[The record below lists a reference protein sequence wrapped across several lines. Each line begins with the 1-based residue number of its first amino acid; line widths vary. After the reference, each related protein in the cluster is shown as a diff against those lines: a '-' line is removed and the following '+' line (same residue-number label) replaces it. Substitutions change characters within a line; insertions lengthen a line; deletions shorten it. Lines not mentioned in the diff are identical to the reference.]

1 MRINADCIKCI
12 LNRNIETA
20 RLLGND
26 EQVTDFI
33 MDLMRLLTD
42 SPPQASSPYLAPQ
55 ISRLYTK
62 HFGLGQDRY
71 AEEKAVSNRFVLE
84 RMEKITALVEAS
96 QDRLYAAF
104 QFAILGNYIDFSAL
118 QGELSF
124 DILDGMLEK
133 AKEFH
138 VDADTFAQ
146 LRADLSRG
154 KKLLYLTDNAGEI
167 GFDRIFA
174 EEIHRQFPELS
185 ITFCVRGGPT
195 LNDATRED
203 AALVG
208 IPFPVIDNGSLIPGT
223 VLSQASTQLL
233 DAIAQADVVI
243 AKGQANAETLMDTG
257 HGYNVY
263 YAFLA
268 KCIRF
273 TQRFHVPKLTPVLIH
288 EEN

>member
-1 MRINADCIKCI
+1 MRINAECIKCI

-20 RLLGND
+20 RLHGND
-26 EQVTDFI
+26 EQVTDFAF
-33 MDLMRLLTD
+33 DLMQMLLN
-42 SPPQASSPYLAPQ
+42 SPDQASSPYFAPQ
-55 ISRLYTK
+55 ISQLYTK
-62 HFGLGQDRY
+62 HFGLSQDRY

-84 RMEKITALVEAS
+84 RMDKISQLVQLS
-96 QDRLYAAF
+96 DDRLYAGF

-124 DILDGMLEK
+124 DTLDAMLQK
-133 AKEFH
+133 AKDFH
-138 VDADTFAQ
+138 VDKDTFER
-146 LRADLSRG
+146 LRSDLSKG
-154 KKLLYLTDNAGEI
+154 KRLLYLTDNAGEI

-174 EEIHRQFPELS
+174 EEIHRQFPDLS

-203 AALVG
+203 AKLVG

-223 VLSQASTQLL
+223 VLAEASRDLL
-233 DAIAQADVVI
+233 DAISSADVII

-273 TQRFHVPKLTPVLIH
+273 TERFGVPKLSPVLIR
-288 EEN
+288 ELS

>member
-1 MRINADCIKCI
+1 MNINAECIRCI

-20 RLLGND
+20 QSFGND
-26 EQVTDFI
+26 EKATAFAL
-33 MDLMRLLTD
+33 DLMKMLLD
-42 SPPQASSPYLAPQ
+42 SPNQVSSPYFAPQ
-55 ISRLYTK
+55 ISQLYTK
-62 HFGLGQDRY
+62 HFGLSQDRY

-84 RMEKITALVEAS
+84 RMEKIRQLVAQSE
-96 QDRLYAAF
+96 DRLYAGF

-124 DILDGMLEK
+124 DTLDGMLQK
-133 AKEFH
+133 AREFH
-138 VDADTFAQ
+138 VDSNTFEQ
-146 LRADLSRG
+146 LRTDLSTG
-154 KKLLYLTDNAGEI
+154 KSLLYLTDNAGEI

-174 EEIHRQFPELS
+174 EEIHRQFPDLS

-203 AALVG
+203 AELVG

-223 VLSQASTQLL
+223 VLSEASDDLRN
-233 DAIAQADVVI
+233 AIAQADVII

-273 TQRFHVPKLTPVLIH
+273 TERFHTPKLSPVLVR
-288 EEN
+288 EPR